1 MDAMLRHVGA
11 GHDLGEFPGTV
22 AEKLA
27 LVWTAGARGL
37 IEWNRR
43 RTRYELTPIGWSKL
57 TPGRMFD
64 LRWLIVSAA
73 AGVMVTG
80 TVMGIIL
87 SINAPDRFADRWP
100 TTPASNAKYALLH
113 PADANAPADVNAD
126 AALTTVDVVREIP
139 SPVAVAPPVVAEDQI
154 ELAVAER
161 PIAEEAKIEPA
172 PARAKKTQVKKHR
185 RKKFSHRRRHHAKR
199 QYAYYQ

>member
-11 GHDLGEFPGTV
+11 GHDLGEFPATV
-22 AEKLA
+22 TERVALA
-27 LVWTAGARGL
+27 WTAGARGL

-43 RTRYELTPIGWSKL
+43 RTRYELTPAGWSKL

-64 LRWLIVSAA
+64 LRWLIVSTA

-87 SINAPDRFADRWP
+87 SINAPDRVADRWP
-100 TTPASNAKYALLH
+100 TTPASAAKYPLLH
-113 PADANAPADVNAD
+113 PTDANAHAG
-126 AALTTVDVVREIP
+126 LTTVNFVPEIA
-139 SPVAVAPPVVAEDQI
+139 SPVAVAPPLVAEDPI
-154 ELAVAER
+154 ELAVDER
-161 PIAEEAKIEPA
+161 PIVEEPKVEPA
-172 PARAKKTQVKKHR
+172 PARAKETHVKKHR

>member
-11 GHDLGEFPGTV
+11 GHDLGEFPATV
-22 AEKLA
+22 SERLA
-27 LVWTAGARGL
+27 LAWTAGARGL

-64 LRWLIVSAA
+64 LRWLIVSTA
-73 AGVMVTG
+73 AGVMVTS
-80 TVMGIIL
+80 TVMGIIF
-87 SINAPDRFADRWP
+87 SINAPDRVADRWP
-100 TTPASNAKYALLH
+100 TAPASTAKYPLLH
-113 PADANAPADVNAD
+113 PTDANAHAG
-126 AALTTVDVVREIP
+126 LTTVNFVREIP
-139 SPVAVAPPVVAEDQI
+139 SPVAVAPPLVAEHPI
-154 ELAVAER
+154 ELAVDEK
-161 PIAEEAKIEPA
+161 PIVEEPKVEPA
-172 PARAKKTQVKKHR
+172 PARAKETHVKKHR